1 MSPLPFSDDDKEC
14 VADSPRKK
22 TYEQSGQYTLGDTL
36 RSYED
41 TLHKESRRNSRA
53 IRRLRQYD
61 FAFVKR
67 SNMTWSYAILA
78 DRRERKVHASVGKTE
93 EMMIFVIARNG
104 QTKSIFKRHWEKYIL
119 CPKDCKN
126 SISDE
131 TDRIEK
137 VIEEKNRLILKKNRI
152 EDYDDSFI
160 GIDTHR
166 PSHDNVERPSAD
178 LNMFNE
184 KCQKATSQV
193 ATSSLHSWGSEESGK
208 CLYESPQ
215 PSASAAKLES
225 NPISPEGRPQKI
237 SDSHLSNNA
246 GMSRSEDYSFQSEES
261 SVYWA

>member
-1 MSPLPFSDDDKEC
+1 VSPLPFSDDDKEC
-14 VADSPRKK
+14 VADSPRKT

-41 TLHKESRRNSRA
+41 TLHNESQRNSRA
-53 IRRLRQYD
+53 IRRLKQYD

-67 SNMTWSYAILA
+67 SDMNWSYAILA
-78 DRRERKVHASVGKTE
+78 DRLERKVHASVGKTE

-119 CPKDCKN
+119 CPKDCEN

-131 TDRIEK
+131 SDRIEK
-137 VIEEKNRLILKKNRI
+137 VIEQKNRLISKKNRI

-166 PSHDNVERPSAD
+166 PSHDNVERPAVD

-193 ATSSLHSWGSEESGK
+193 ATLSLHCWGSEGSEK
-208 CLYESPQ
+208 WLYESP
-215 PSASAAKLES
+215 PPPASTTKLVS
-225 NPISPEGRPQKI
+225 NPISPKGRPQKI
-237 SDSHLSNNA
+237 SN
-246 GMSRSEDYSFQSEES
+246 
-261 SVYWA
+261 SVYWT